1 MNEFSFLK
9 NAHVFGLDVICE
21 NADVLAG
28 GDDVRGGGQR
38 GVRWGSFRAEAV
50 GLKSPTVGIG
60 AKGYELKKN
69 DLSSK
74 NWFHSLAKEFE
85 YFPEAESS
93 RDNFTFQSGFSL
105 LNPQTSFQNVSVLLA
120 KEMKAHNE
128 FWTDQNR
135 TPIQRRKELK
145 HQKTASK
152 IWNLIS
158 DGKEN
163 GSYYSVSEVCTLLN
177 IHKVSAMLILRKW
190 LKLKLIEKRRINQ
203 ASYNRTID
211 FGIKKKAKEFPFLL
225 YTNFKDKKSN
235 ETLEKL
241 K

>member
-1 MNEFSFLK
+1 M
-9 NAHVFGLDVICE
+9 FGLDVIYE

-28 GDDVRGGGQR
+28 GDADG
-38 GVRWGSFRAEAV
+38 GVRWGSFQGKTGGPSGPAV
-50 GLKSPTVGIG
+50 CFPL
-60 AKGYELKKN
+60 KGYELKKN

-85 YFPEAESS
+85 YFPETESS

-105 LNPQTSFQNVSVLLA
+105 LNPQTSSQSVSVLLA
-120 KEMKAHNE
+120 EEMKTHNE

-163 GSYYSVSEVCTLLN
+163 GSYHSVSEVCTLLN

-190 LKLKLIEKRRINQ
+190 LQLKLIEKRRINQ

-235 ETLEKL
+235 ETLERL
-241 K
+241 Q

>member
-1 MNEFSFLK
+1 
-9 NAHVFGLDVICE
+9 
-21 NADVLAG
+21 
-28 GDDVRGGGQR
+28 
-38 GVRWGSFRAEAV
+38 
-50 GLKSPTVGIG
+50 
-60 AKGYELKKN
+60 N

-74 NWFHSLAKEFE
+74 NWFNSLTKEFE
-85 YFPEAESS
+85 YFPETESS
-93 RDNFTFQSGFSL
+93 KDNVVSQSGFSL
-105 LNPQTSFQNVSVLLA
+105 LNSQDSLKDVNSLLL
-120 KEMKAHNE
+120 KEMKAHNT

-135 TPIQRRKELK
+135 TPIQRKKELK

-177 IHKVSAMLILRKW
+177 IHKISAMLILRKW
-190 LKLKLIEKRRINQ
+190 LKLRVIEKRRINQ
-203 ASYNRTID
+203 AWHNRSID